1 MWFLQEGVDLNT
13 KVMDLQC
20 YHPILHYVG
29 KHYYVNNFWR
39 KKRVES
45 TTGTLASSVISQC
58 LYHDVFTMYL
68 RSFLPNDL
76 YFLKYSIQQIITNS
90 TSPPN
95 RCTMTSVAEVNW
107 VVDSWTT
114 TPKAT
119 TVGSSLGFEDNVC
132 EDTLSSQSI
141 YQLNSGCLSYKAS
154 IPPNPKLLNYFEPS
168 TEHLETVYKG
178 NTEKVNGLQLQIA
191 SKKPFLPL
199 IIKAKP
205 SILILLKFKPKM
217 LFFGFLMT

>member
-1 MWFLQEGVDLNT
+1 
-13 KVMDLQC
+13 
-20 YHPILHYVG
+20 
-29 KHYYVNNFWR
+29 
-39 KKRVES
+39 
-45 TTGTLASSVISQC
+45 
-58 LYHDVFTMYL
+58 
-68 RSFLPNDL
+68 
-76 YFLKYSIQQIITNS
+76 
-90 TSPPN
+90 
-95 RCTMTSVAEVNW
+95 